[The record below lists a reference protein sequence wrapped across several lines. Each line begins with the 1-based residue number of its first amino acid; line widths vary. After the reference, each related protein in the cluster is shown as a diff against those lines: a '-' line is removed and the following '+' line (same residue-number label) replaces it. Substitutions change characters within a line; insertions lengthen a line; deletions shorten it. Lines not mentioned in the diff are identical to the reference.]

1 MSRWEQF
8 LTLAAQARHELVPS
22 VNVVSAVRNRLIAA
36 RPQPV
41 IEIDPEWIVF
51 AAGSLVAAACSIVV
65 SLHGWDLLL
74 DPLVVFFQPMGDL
87 LQ

>member
-8 LTLAAQARHELVPS
+8 ISLAAQARQEIVPA
-22 VNVVSAVRNRLIAA
+22 VNVVSAVRSRLAA
-36 RPQPV
+36 VRPQPV

-51 AAGSLVAAACSIVV
+51 AAGSLVAAACSVVV